1 MDTLTAIASQPLN
14 TESDH
19 PLYRQ
24 LQERIVQ
31 LIATG
36 FLTEG
41 TALPTEQ
48 SLCESFGLSRATVR
62 KCFEGLV
69 KSGRV
74 IRKRGKGTF
83 VSKGNDRP
91 GLDTA
96 LNFSAEMAGFGK
108 APSSHVVSFQQV
120 EAPDWVSELLE
131 LQESN
136 AVWQIE
142 RVRLAD
148 DMPLLLTTAYIPVEL
163 CPELSEEELEHSLYS
178 AIARHSGTLPERADE
193 VYEATTVN
201 AIQAKQL
208 QVPAGS
214 PALRILRHSIDS
226 QGRVFELSVII
237 ARADRYKLAVTTTSR
252 GARLRK
258 NIT

>member
-1 MDTLTAIASQPLN
+1 MNTLDVIASQPLN
-14 TESDH
+14 TESEH

-36 FLTEG
+36 FLSEG

-108 APSSHVVSFQQV
+108 TPSSHVVSFQQV
-120 EAPDWVSELLE
+120 EAPNWVSELLE

-148 DMPLLLTTAYIPVEL
+148 GLRPLVWCICIP
-163 CPELSEEELEHSLYS
+163 
-178 AIARHSGTLPERADE
+178 R
-193 VYEATTVN
+193 
-201 AIQAKQL
+201 
-208 QVPAGS
+208 
-214 PALRILRHSIDS
+214 
-226 QGRVFELSVII
+226 
-237 ARADRYKLAVTTTSR
+237 
-252 GARLRK
+252 
-258 NIT
+258 